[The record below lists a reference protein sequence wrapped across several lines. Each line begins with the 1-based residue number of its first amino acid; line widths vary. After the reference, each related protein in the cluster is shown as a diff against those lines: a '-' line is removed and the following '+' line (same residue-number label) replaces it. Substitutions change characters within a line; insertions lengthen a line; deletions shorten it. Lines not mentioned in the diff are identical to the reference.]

1 MTQKIFDKLSE
12 AKARLDQLRP
22 LTGRA
27 LEKLQEWYDINFT
40 YTSNALEGNTLTRNE
55 TAIVIEKGIT
65 VRGKPL
71 KDHNEAIDHYDA
83 VQFMR
88 ALAADDRPLSEADIK
103 QLHHMTVAKT
113 LLSAGAYAS
122 GERFVYTSSGTHAFP
137 PAPAIPSL
145 MQEFI
150 DGLPQEMTPRAAFM
164 AHLQFVSI
172 HPFDDGNGRTAR
184 LLMNTLL
191 LRAGYLPLMIAPED
205 RPDYIDAI
213 ETYQTTG
220 DAEPFLEF
228 LASKLIVTIEE
239 HIVRVQNGNGPSNN
253 AKPEDPEP

>member
-1 MTQKIFDKLSE
+1 MTQNIFVQLEE
-12 AKARLDQLRP
+12 AKARLAQLRP
-22 LTGRA
+22 LSERA
-27 LEKLQEWYDINFT
+27 LRKLEEWYDINFT

-71 KDHNEAIDHYDA
+71 KDHNEAVDHYDA

-88 ALAADDRPLSEADIK
+88 ALAADDRPLSEIDIK

-113 LLSAGAYAS
+113 LTTAGTYTS

-137 PAPAIPSL
+137 PAAAVPGL
-145 MQEFI
+145 MQKFV
-150 DGLPQEMTPRAAFM
+150 DDLPQEMTPRAAFM
-164 AHLQFVSI
+164 AHLEFVSI

-191 LRAGYLPLMIAPED
+191 LRAGCVPLMIDPED
-205 RPDYIDAI
+205 RPDYIDTI

-220 DAEPFLEF
+220 DAEPFLEL
-228 LASKLIVTIEE
+228 LASKLIVMIEN
-239 HIVRVQNGNGPSNN
+239 HITRVQNGNGTSNN